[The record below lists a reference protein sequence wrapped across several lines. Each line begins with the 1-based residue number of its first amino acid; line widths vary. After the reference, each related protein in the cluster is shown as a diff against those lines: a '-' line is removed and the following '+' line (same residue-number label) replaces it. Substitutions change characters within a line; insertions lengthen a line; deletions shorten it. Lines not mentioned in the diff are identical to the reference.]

1 MAAARDDQTCVSC
14 RAMAKMDLAALQS
27 ALFVTRSYPPCQERE
42 REREGERERERERD
56 DLRLGRV
63 KASQDEKMKVGCR
76 GEPRKLNRETRET
89 HPISH
94 HGSETLPL
102 TLSTDGFFL
111 GRGRARVT
119 LGNHESTDFRFDH
132 IRLHSRLIFFS
143 ESSQIVNASGSTRTG
158 SGKKFTNNRET

>member
-1 MAAARDDQTCVSC
+1 MAAARDDQICVSC

-27 ALFVTRSYPPCQERE
+27 ALFVTRTYPPCQERD
-42 REREGERERERERD
+42 RERERERD

-76 GEPRKLNRETRET
+76 GEPRKLNRET

-102 TLSTDGFFL
+102 TLSTNGFFL

-143 ESSQIVNASGSTRTG
+143 ESSQIVNH
-158 SGKKFTNNRET
+158 